1 MKTHTISAQ
10 VYQRMIDP
18 LIDKNEEVSL
28 SGIIDKRT
36 GVDVPR
42 ASISALVNKINA
54 KMFPDK
60 RFYTRRSA
68 EGDLVLGVY
77 KCQK

>member
-10 VYQRMIDP
+10 IYQRMIDP
-18 LIDKNEEVSL
+18 LIDKNEEVTL
-28 SGIIDKRT
+28 SGVIDNRT
-36 GVDVPR
+36 GIEVPR
-42 ASISALVNKINA
+42 PTISALVNKINK
-54 KMFPDK
+54 KMFTDK

>member
-1 MKTHTISAQ
+1 MKKHTISSQ

-18 LIDKNEEVSL
+18 LIDKNEEVLL
-28 SGIIDKRT
+28 SGVIDNRT
-36 GVDVPR
+36 GIEAPR
-42 ASISALVNKINA
+42 ATISALVNKINK
-54 KMFPDK
+54 KMFADK

-68 EGDLVLGVY
+68 QGDLVLGVY